1 MQESGENRL
10 TWKILI
16 VFFFSSLI
24 IRGLTLWL
32 SPVDHLSTNA
42 EHAYLGGAKVIFGGK
57 GLMDPNYP
65 VFTPPLYAI
74 LIAIGSFI
82 FGQDQLPIKVL
93 QILADS
99 GTTCVVML
107 IAREILGFRTALVS
121 GALLVAYP
129 FSIYASLYIG
139 TETFFTLLLGCFIL
153 LFLRATS
160 SSQLTWYVLA
170 GAALGAATLMRG
182 TTQFFPL
189 IAPIL
194 LVLLHRTLSKRVIVG
209 YLGFCV
215 SFALIIAPWTV
226 RNYLVLAE
234 FVPVATASSVFLQ
247 GSRED
252 FLTIEG
258 KIKGFPRYFSE
269 LEARGISRPRPGAGP
284 VLMDRYLFRAGLE
297 NYRIRAENDPLS
309 MIPFMLNK
317 FGRNWYATESGRNH
331 AIILLANIPLYILA
345 IVGVISIFTQR
356 RAPRLI
362 WILLFVIA
370 YFALLHWI
378 SLPLFRYVLPI
389 MPYVI
394 VLASAGVLV
403 CFDWRNRATV
413 WQTTS
418 Q

>member
-1 MQESGENRL
+1 
-10 TWKILI
+10 
-16 VFFFSSLI
+16 
-24 IRGLTLWL
+24 
-32 SPVDHLSTNA
+32 
-42 EHAYLGGAKVIFGGK
+42 
-57 GLMDPNYP
+57 MDPNYP
-65 VFTPPLYAI
+65 VWTPPLYAI
-74 LIAIGSFI
+74 FIAIGSFI

-107 IAREILGFRTALVS
+107 IAREIVGFRSALVS
-121 GALLVAYP
+121 GALLVVYP

-139 TETFFTLLLGCFIL
+139 TETFFTFLLSCFIL
-153 LFLRATS
+153 PFLRAKS
-160 SSQLTWYVLA
+160 SPRLGWYLLA
-170 GAALGAATLMRG
+170 GVTLGAATLMRG
-182 TTQFFPL
+182 TTQFMPL
-189 IAPIL
+189 LTLVL
-194 LVLLHRTLSKRVIVG
+194 LVLLNRPISKQVIIG
-209 YLGFCV
+209 YLGFCL

-226 RNYLVLAE
+226 RNYLVLKE

-252 FLTIEG
+252 FLTIDG
-258 KIKGFPRYFSE
+258 KIVGFPKYFSE
-269 LEARGISRPRPGAGP
+269 LEGRGISRPPRDAGP
-284 VLMDRYLFRAGLE
+284 VVWDRYRFRAGLE

-317 FGRNWYATESGRNH
+317 FGRIWYATESGRDH

-345 IVGVISIFTQR
+345 VVGVISIVTQR
-356 RAPRLI
+356 RAPRSI
-362 WILLFVIA
+362 WILLLIIA
-370 YFALLHWI
+370 YFAALHLI
-378 SLPLFRYVLPI
+378 SLPLFRYALPI